1 MEQIANSL
9 PSEPS
14 SVDSAD
20 GLARV
25 FLSIARRAEENNHKP
40 DDYLDESDGFYHCA
54 KCKGR
59 KQRMLDT
66 KQPGL
71 GVIKVWCTCPCESE
85 RIRKEDAA
93 RREAEERAKRDEA
106 RRELA
111 VQLKKEYMKDDM
123 LLTASFDTYFEKVF
137 TGEFDTP
144 ASRRIYKIATRYV
157 QMFDQLLTE
166 NKGLMFFGP
175 TGTGKT
181 YTAACIANALYE
193 KGIPVVMTSLPR
205 LTDSIE
211 FGDDKKSAQ
220 AIIERFNRAD
230 LLIIDDL
237 GIERLSSFA
246 QEKAYEFINGRYE
259 AKKPLLITTNLTIE
273 ELTKT
278 PSLELRRVYE
288 RITEF
293 CHAVEFTGPSI
304 RRQRSRELFA
314 SMTALLEGE

>member
-1 MEQIANSL
+1 MDEIKNI
-9 PSEPS
+9 PTEPS
-14 SVDSAD
+14 SVTNAK
-20 GLARV
+20 GMANV
-25 FLSIARRAEENNHKP
+25 FLSIARMAEERNHKP
-40 DDYLDESDGFYHCA
+40 DDYIDENDGFYHCA

-59 KQRMLDT
+59 KQRLLDT
-66 KQPGL
+66 KQPSL
-71 GVIKVWCTCPCESE
+71 GVMKVWCTCPCESE
-85 RIRKEDAA
+85 RIRKEDEE
-93 RREAEERAKRDEA
+93 RRKAEECAKRDEA

-111 VQLKKEYMKDDM
+111 IQLKHEYMKDEM
-123 LLTASFDTYFEKVF
+123 LLSASFDTYFEKVF

-157 QMFDQLLTE
+157 QMFDQLFEE
-166 NKGLMFFGP
+166 NKGLVFFGP

-181 YTAACIANALYE
+181 YTAACIANALYD

-205 LTDSIE
+205 LTDSIK
-211 FGDDKKSAQ
+211 FDDDKKSAQ
-220 AIIERFNRAD
+220 AIIDRFNRAD

-259 AKKPLLITTNLTIE
+259 AKKPLLITTNLTID

-314 SMTALLEGE
+314 SMTALLEGD

>member
-1 MEQIANSL
+1 MDETKQI

-14 SVDSAD
+14 FVTGAD
-20 GLARV
+20 GMARI
-25 FLSIARRAEENNHKP
+25 FLSIARQAEASNHKP

-54 KCKGR
+54 KCKGK
-59 KQRMLDT
+59 KQRLLDT
-66 KQPGL
+66 KQPDL
-71 GVIKVWCTCPCESE
+71 GVMKVWCTCPCESE
-85 RIRKEDAA
+85 RIRKEEEA
-93 RREAEERAKRDEA
+93 RQEAEERAKRDEA

-111 VQLKKEYMKDDM
+111 VKLRHEYMKDEM
-123 LLTASFDTYFEKVF
+123 LLSASFGTYFEKVF

-157 QMFDQLLTE
+157 QMFDQFLAE
-166 NKGLMFFGP
+166 NKGLMLFGP

-181 YTAACIANALYE
+181 YTAACIANALYD
-193 KGIPVVMTSLPR
+193 KGIPVVMTSLPK
-205 LTDSIE
+205 LTDSIK
-211 FGDDKKSAQ
+211 FDDDKRSAQ
-220 AIIERFNRAD
+220 AIIDRFNRAD

-259 AKKPLLITTNLTIE
+259 AKKPLLITTNLTID

-314 SMTALLEGE
+314 SMTALLEGD

>member
-1 MEQIANSL
+1 MSVEPIRESDSSMTPLGGDGMAQI
-9 PSEPS
+9 
-14 SVDSAD
+14 
-20 GLARV
+20 
-25 FLSIARRAEENNHKP
+25 FLSIARNAEASLRKD
-40 DDYLDESDGFYHCA
+40 DDYLDETDGFYHCA

-66 KQPGL
+66 KEPSL

-85 RIRKEDAA
+85 RLRREEQD
-93 RREAEERAKRDEA
+93 RREAEERQKRDEA
-106 RRELA
+106 RRRLSE
-111 VQLKKEYMKDDM
+111 QLKREYMRDEM
-123 LLTASFDTYFEKVF
+123 LTTASFDTYFDKVF

-157 QMFDQLLTE
+157 ELFERFVEE
-166 NKGLMFFGP
+166 NKGLLFFGP

-181 YTAACIANALYE
+181 YTAACIANALLD
-193 KGIPVVMTSLPR
+193 KGIPVVMTSLPK
-205 LTDSIE
+205 LTDSIQ
-211 FGDDKKSAQ
+211 FDDDKKSAQ
-220 AIIERFNRAD
+220 AIIDKFNRAD

-259 AKKPLLITTNLTIE
+259 AKKPLLITTNLTID

-304 RRQRSRELFA
+304 RRQRSKELFA
-314 SMTALLEGE
+314 SMTALLEGD